1 MRKIYAAQL
10 RRVLAAAS
18 SLLRHPQDL
27 LSPDLKLSPRTMRR
41 VPQVHSHPH
50 KAFPFEAN
58 PVWCITVQ
66 RPNRCP
72 VRSMNRKLGLTIG
85 VPFHT
90 GGQGA
95 VGR

>member
-1 MRKIYAAQL
+1 
-10 RRVLAAAS
+10 
-18 SLLRHPQDL
+18 
-27 LSPDLKLSPRTMRR
+27 MRR

-85 VPFHT
+85 VPFT
-90 GGQGA
+90 LVVRGPLGVDAPGGSRLS
-95 VGR
+95 GREATAFV